1 MINEYFDKLLA
12 NPTLEQS
19 LKNLEAVI
27 LDAQKRVDKML
38 EERERYLKNLEDDK
52 KRLEWLVW
60 KENLN

>member
-1 MINEYFDKLLA
+1 MEEYFTKLLS
-12 NPTLEQS
+12 NSTLEQS

-27 LDAQKRVDKML
+27 LDAQKKVDKML
-38 EERERYLKNLEDDK
+38 EEREKYLKERIDDK